1 MEISTVS
8 NKVTPRVR
16 ILAIRL
22 IYIYACL
29 LVFNF
34 GRRDYLSQNYL
45 YAAFWMVFLVGG
57 VVAFIATIVPDK
69 FPKYGKYQRQVSL
82 ATDIDTAYAWMST
95 ALVALAPESELLMD
109 RKNLTASVICKS
121 TIRSLGEQITGTVCP
136 DEMGVT
142 CNLRSESIWIQMPD
156 YGKNW
161 DNLKNMEKALRL
173 MEINSIT

>member
-1 MEISTVS
+1 MS

-16 ILAIRL
+16 ILAIQIVYVSTGL
-22 IYIYACL
+22 FSLNLA
-29 LVFNF
+29 
-34 GRRDYLSQNYL
+34 RRDYLAQDYPFASIEIVI
-45 YAAFWMVFLVGG
+45 AICG

-95 ALVALAPESELLMD
+95 ALAALAPESELLMD

-173 MEINSIT
+173 MEISSIT